1 MNTETLT
8 IVEEVKECPWSN
20 TNEYSWYTK
29 HPVIERVGFS
39 YNSDSVFEGSYIKS
53 YSEKYGEERGYIPNP
68 VLEKINC
75 VYQENNQM
83 IFNQEKYLNLLCGIG
98 IKPIES
104 DEQLDEYVKLVEPY
118 FFNKEK
124 SPEEVAIYNLLT
136 ILIVDYE
143 NQHYPTPDIEPLDF
157 LLHLMESSELSVDD
171 LVSLIGNENLTKLI
185 LNGACEIDKPIA
197 KILGERFGV
206 NYKHFL

>member
-1 MNTETLT
+1 M
-8 IVEEVKECPWSN
+8 
-20 TNEYSWYTK
+20 
-29 HPVIERVGFS
+29 F
-39 YNSDSVFEGSYIKS
+39 D
-53 YSEKYGEERGYIPNP
+53 
-68 VLEKINC
+68 
-75 VYQENNQM
+75 
-83 IFNQEKYLNLLCGIG
+83 QEKYLNLLCEIG

-104 DEQLDEYVKLVEPY
+104 DEQLDEYVRLVEPY

-143 NQHYPTPDIEPLDF
+143 NEHCPVPEVEPLDF
-157 LLHLMESSELSVDD
+157 LLHLMEAKGSTHED
-171 LVSLIGNENLTKLI
+171 LVSVIGNENLTKLI

-197 KILGERFGV
+197 KVLGEYFGL